1 MSMENP
7 SIGKTLSILEES
19 QMDNINGINEKI
31 YLLVT
36 DINGEGDG
44 DMEFEIG
51 DNPTLDDI
59 ITTLNDCRIMW
70 EEEIQNIYGV
80 VSDDY
85 SIEPTLNPELG
96 MIYEVYK
103 SDASYISV
111 LLLDRF
117 IRTGIKNVDSGELSR
132 YMGGSFKG
140 LYSCFQIVRGL
151 DKLNQIRWS
160 DIEYPSRLAHDIAH
174 FLHDNVELHYD
185 IQDDKESWETPY
197 HYVYHHT
204 IEALETTEGTDSIIE
219 RFREMIDD
227 TPNIVSNDPLLTLYT
242 RLIQFRTGYF

>member
-1 MSMENP
+1 
-7 SIGKTLSILEES
+7 
-19 QMDNINGINEKI
+19 MDNINGINEKI

-36 DINGEGDG
+36 DVNGEGDG

-51 DNPTLDDI
+51 DNPVLDNI
-59 ITTLNDCRIMW
+59 ITTLNDCRIIW
-70 EEEIQNIYGV
+70 EDEVQNIYGV
-80 VSDDY
+80 VNNVGFTDFK
-85 SIEPTLNPELG
+85 LNPDLG
-96 MIYEVYK
+96 CIYQ
-103 SDASYISV
+103 SYESEPFYTSV

-160 DIEYPSRLAHDIAH
+160 DIEYPSRLAHDIAT
-174 FLHDNVELHYD
+174 FLRDNVEIHYD
-185 IQDDKESWETPY
+185 IQDDKEDGETPFSY
-197 HYVYHHT
+197 IYHHT

-219 RFREMIDD
+219 RFKEMIEE
-227 TPNIVSNDPLLTLYT
+227 TPTITSTDPLLTLYS

>member
-1 MSMENP
+1 
-7 SIGKTLSILEES
+7 
-19 QMDNINGINEKI
+19 MDNINGINEKI

-36 DINGEGDG
+36 DVNGEGDG

-51 DNPTLDDI
+51 DNPILDDI
-59 ITTLNDCRIMW
+59 ISTLNDCRIIW
-70 EEEIQNIYGV
+70 EEEVQNIYGV
-80 VSDDY
+80 VNNVGFTDFK
-85 SIEPTLNPELG
+85 LNPDLG
-96 MIYEVYK
+96 CIYQNYESEPFYT
-103 SDASYISV
+103 SA

-160 DIEYPSRLAHDIAH
+160 DIEYPSRLARDVAH
-174 FLHDNVELHYD
+174 FLQDNVEIHYD
-185 IQDDKESWETPY
+185 VQDDKEVYETPFYYIY
-197 HYVYHHT
+197 HNT
-204 IEALETTEGTDSIIE
+204 IDALSTTEGTDSIIE

-227 TPNIVSNDPLLTLYT
+227 VPTINSTDPLLTLYS
-242 RLIQFRTGYF
+242 RLIQFRSGYFTN

>member
-1 MSMENP
+1 
-7 SIGKTLSILEES
+7 
-19 QMDNINGINEKI
+19 MDNINGINEKI

-36 DINGEGDG
+36 DVNGEGDG

-51 DNPTLDDI
+51 DNPVLDNI

-70 EEEIQNIYGV
+70 EEEVENIFGV
-80 VSDDY
+80 VSHGFTNF
-85 SIEPTLNPELG
+85 ELNPELPR
-96 MIYEVYK
+96 IYQNYE
-103 SDASYISV
+103 SEHFFTSA

-117 IRTGIKNVDSGELSR
+117 IRTGIENVDSGELSR

-160 DIEYPSRLAHDIAH
+160 DIEYPSRLAHDIAT
-174 FLHDNVELHYD
+174 FLRDNVEIHYD
-185 IQDDKESWETPY
+185 IQDDKKDGETPFSY
-197 HYVYHHT
+197 IYHHT

-219 RFREMIDD
+219 RFKEMIED
-227 TPNIVSNDPLLTLYT
+227 TPTITSTDPLLTLYS